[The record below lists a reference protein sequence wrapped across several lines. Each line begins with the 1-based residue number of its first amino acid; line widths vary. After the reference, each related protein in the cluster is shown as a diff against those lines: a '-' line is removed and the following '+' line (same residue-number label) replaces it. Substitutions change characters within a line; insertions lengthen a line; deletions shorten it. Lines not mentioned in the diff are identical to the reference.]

1 MPTTRSGF
9 TKLAAVCIAILLGA
23 VVWELGWPLTRAEHE
38 WSRLIAAV
46 ATLGHLTGILGSYFR
61 KEINRPSLR
70 LLIFQII
77 SCLMIFLLIAR
88 EQQEAGYMRF
98 TELSRLMITAGLIA
112 IPTLMSLTRIF
123 EWLVGKQ
130 KKGRPL
136 MAPAMQFVASLGVVI
151 LAGTGLLLL
160 PNSTYPGI
168 TLSFT
173 DALFT
178 STSAVCVT
186 GLNAVDF
193 AHTFT
198 PLGEMFTLA
207 LIQIGGFGIMTF
219 AYFVAMVAGQGFS
232 LRDRVLL
239 TDLLDEGN
247 LGAVVSFI
255 TTIVVSTLF
264 IELCGAVLLYFS
276 WEGKDINLMGEPLW
290 WHSLFHSV
298 SAFCNAG
305 FSTFPMNLMEPGI
318 RLCYSGQAVIMAL
331 IVCGG
336 LGFGIY
342 KEINSRLANR
352 FFSKHRRLHMQWTP
366 YFKLVMI
373 STGILLAGG
382 ALAIFAVSSPHAAEP
397 LGEHL
402 WICLFDSVTART
414 AGFNISD
421 YGRYLPAA
429 SLIMCGL
436 MMVGGSPGGTAGG
449 MRTTTCAIAGAEIL
463 RILRGRDHVEFFR
476 RRIDQRTVARC
487 VITVVVSCAWIGC
500 FTVLICALEPSMS
513 SLDIFFEN
521 CSAFATVGVS
531 RGITPDLSGPSK
543 YLLIVNMLSGRVGLF
558 AFLIAL
564 AGTPTPRHYRYP
576 SVKIPL
582 T

>member
-1 MPTTRSGF
+1 
-9 TKLAAVCIAILLGA
+9 
-23 VVWELGWPLTRAEHE
+23 
-38 WSRLIAAV
+38 
-46 ATLGHLTGILGSYFR
+46 
-61 KEINRPSLR
+61 
-70 LLIFQII
+70 
-77 SCLMIFLLIAR
+77 
-88 EQQEAGYMRF
+88 
-98 TELSRLMITAGLIA
+98 
-112 IPTLMSLTRIF
+112 
-123 EWLVGKQ
+123 
-130 KKGRPL
+130 

-239 TDLLDEGN
+239 TDLLDEDN

-352 FFSKHRRLHMQWTP
+352 FFPNT
-366 YFKLVMI
+366 
-373 STGILLAGG
+373 
-382 ALAIFAVSSPHAAEP
+382 AA
-397 LGEHL
+397 
-402 WICLFDSVTART
+402 C
-414 AGFNISD
+414 
-421 YGRYLPAA
+421 
-429 SLIMCGL
+429 
-436 MMVGGSPGGTAGG
+436 
-449 MRTTTCAIAGAEIL
+449 TC
-463 RILRGRDHVEFFR
+463 
-476 RRIDQRTVARC
+476 
-487 VITVVVSCAWIGC
+487 
-500 FTVLICALEPSMS
+500 
-513 SLDIFFEN
+513 
-521 CSAFATVGVS
+521 
-531 RGITPDLSGPSK
+531 SGP
-543 YLLIVNMLSGRVGLF
+543 
-558 AFLIAL
+558 
-564 AGTPTPRHYRYP
+564 
-576 SVKIPL
+576 L
-582 T
+582 TSNW

>member
-1 MPTTRSGF
+1 M
-9 TKLAAVCIAILLGA
+9 
-23 VVWELGWPLTRAEHE
+23 
-38 WSRLIAAV
+38 
-46 ATLGHLTGILGSYFR
+46 
-61 KEINRPSLR
+61 
-70 LLIFQII
+70 
-77 SCLMIFLLIAR
+77 
-88 EQQEAGYMRF
+88 
-98 TELSRLMITAGLIA
+98 
-112 IPTLMSLTRIF
+112 
-123 EWLVGKQ
+123 
-130 KKGRPL
+130 
-136 MAPAMQFVASLGVVI
+136 
-151 LAGTGLLLL
+151 
-160 PNSTYPGI
+160 
-168 TLSFT
+168 
-173 DALFT
+173 
-178 STSAVCVT
+178 
-186 GLNAVDF
+186 
-193 AHTFT
+193 
-198 PLGEMFTLA
+198 
-207 LIQIGGFGIMTF
+207 
-219 AYFVAMVAGQGFS
+219 
-232 LRDRVLL
+232 
-239 TDLLDEGN
+239 
-247 LGAVVSFI
+247 VSFI

-342 KEINSRLANR
+342 KEINSRLVNR
-352 FFSKHRRLHMQWTP
+352 FLAKHRRLRMQWTP

-373 STGILLAGG
+373 ATGILLAGG
-382 ALAIFAVSSPHAAEP
+382 ALSIFAVSAPHTSEP
-397 LGEHL
+397 LGQHL
-402 WICLFDSVTART
+402 WSCLFDSVTART

-421 YGRYLPAA
+421 YSRYLPAA

-436 MMVGGSPGGTAGG
+436 MVVGGSPGGTAGG

-463 RILRGRDHVEFFR
+463 RILRGRDHVEFFH

-500 FTVLICALEPSMS
+500 FTILICSLEPAMS

-531 RGITPDLSGPSK
+531 RGITPNLSDPSK
-543 YLLIVNMLSGRVGLF
+543 YLLIINMLAGRVGLF

>member
-1 MPTTRSGF
+1 
-9 TKLAAVCIAILLGA
+9 
-23 VVWELGWPLTRAEHE
+23 
-38 WSRLIAAV
+38 
-46 ATLGHLTGILGSYFR
+46 
-61 KEINRPSLR
+61 
-70 LLIFQII
+70 
-77 SCLMIFLLIAR
+77 
-88 EQQEAGYMRF
+88 
-98 TELSRLMITAGLIA
+98 
-112 IPTLMSLTRIF
+112 
-123 EWLVGKQ
+123 
-130 KKGRPL
+130 
-136 MAPAMQFVASLGVVI
+136 
-151 LAGTGLLLL
+151 
-160 PNSTYPGI
+160 
-168 TLSFT
+168 
-173 DALFT
+173 
-178 STSAVCVT
+178 
-186 GLNAVDF
+186 
-193 AHTFT
+193 
-198 PLGEMFTLA
+198 
-207 LIQIGGFGIMTF
+207 
-219 AYFVAMVAGQGFS
+219 
-232 LRDRVLL
+232 
-239 TDLLDEGN
+239 
-247 LGAVVSFI
+247 
-255 TTIVVSTLF
+255 
-264 IELCGAVLLYFS
+264 
-276 WEGKDINLMGEPLW
+276 
-290 WHSLFHSV
+290 
-298 SAFCNAG
+298 
-305 FSTFPMNLMEPGI
+305 MNLMEPGI

-531 RGITPDLSGPSK
+531 RGITPELSGPSK
-543 YLLIVNMLSGRVGLF
+543 YLLIVNMLAGRVGLF

>member
-1 MPTTRSGF
+1 MTTTRSGF

-98 TELSRLMITAGLIA
+98 TELSRLVITAGLIA

-193 AHTFT
+193 A
-198 PLGEMFTLA
+198 
-207 LIQIGGFGIMTF
+207 
-219 AYFVAMVAGQGFS
+219 
-232 LRDRVLL
+232 DRKS
-239 TDLLDEGN
+239 
-247 LGAVVSFI
+247 VV
-255 TTIVVSTLF
+255 
-264 IELCGAVLLYFS
+264 
-276 WEGKDINLMGEPLW
+276 
-290 WHSLFHSV
+290 
-298 SAFCNAG
+298 
-305 FSTFPMNLMEPGI
+305 
-318 RLCYSGQAVIMAL
+318 
-331 IVCGG
+331 
-336 LGFGIY
+336 
-342 KEINSRLANR
+342 
-352 FFSKHRRLHMQWTP
+352 
-366 YFKLVMI
+366 
-373 STGILLAGG
+373 
-382 ALAIFAVSSPHAAEP
+382 
-397 LGEHL
+397 
-402 WICLFDSVTART
+402 
-414 AGFNISD
+414 
-421 YGRYLPAA
+421 
-429 SLIMCGL
+429 
-436 MMVGGSPGGTAGG
+436 
-449 MRTTTCAIAGAEIL
+449 
-463 RILRGRDHVEFFR
+463 
-476 RRIDQRTVARC
+476 
-487 VITVVVSCAWIGC
+487 
-500 FTVLICALEPSMS
+500 
-513 SLDIFFEN
+513 
-521 CSAFATVGVS
+521 
-531 RGITPDLSGPSK
+531 
-543 YLLIVNMLSGRVGLF
+543 
-558 AFLIAL
+558 
-564 AGTPTPRHYRYP
+564 
-576 SVKIPL
+576 
-582 T
+582 

>member
-1 MPTTRSGF
+1 
-9 TKLAAVCIAILLGA
+9 
-23 VVWELGWPLTRAEHE
+23 
-38 WSRLIAAV
+38 
-46 ATLGHLTGILGSYFR
+46 
-61 KEINRPSLR
+61 
-70 LLIFQII
+70 
-77 SCLMIFLLIAR
+77 
-88 EQQEAGYMRF
+88 
-98 TELSRLMITAGLIA
+98 
-112 IPTLMSLTRIF
+112 
-123 EWLVGKQ
+123 
-130 KKGRPL
+130 
-136 MAPAMQFVASLGVVI
+136 
-151 LAGTGLLLL
+151 
-160 PNSTYPGI
+160 
-168 TLSFT
+168 
-173 DALFT
+173 
-178 STSAVCVT
+178 
-186 GLNAVDF
+186 
-193 AHTFT
+193 
-198 PLGEMFTLA
+198 
-207 LIQIGGFGIMTF
+207 
-219 AYFVAMVAGQGFS
+219 
-232 LRDRVLL
+232 
-239 TDLLDEGN
+239 
-247 LGAVVSFI
+247 
-255 TTIVVSTLF
+255 
-264 IELCGAVLLYFS
+264 
-276 WEGKDINLMGEPLW
+276 
-290 WHSLFHSV
+290 
-298 SAFCNAG
+298 
-305 FSTFPMNLMEPGI
+305 
-318 RLCYSGQAVIMAL
+318 
-331 IVCGG
+331 
-336 LGFGIY
+336 
-342 KEINSRLANR
+342 
-352 FFSKHRRLHMQWTP
+352 MQWTP

-414 AGFNISD
+414 AGFNITD

-543 YLLIVNMLSGRVGLF
+543 YLLIVNMLAGRVGLF